1 MIVNKNLFHTIHKS
15 KLCSKCVKNHSLF
28 FNNAEI
34 FEVLLFIY
42 EIFLNVKYTHSL
54 KNILERS
61 LTKIMDHH
69 ADTTS
74 NNFV

>member
-34 FEVLLFIY
+34 FSCEGAALEVLI
-42 EIFLNVKYTHSL
+42 SL
-54 KNILERS
+54 CLSVIKLKFS
-61 LTKIMDHH
+61 G
-69 ADTTS
+69 S
-74 NNFV
+74 